1 MSSAANPVVDSPVLN
16 ANAIAAVLVEA
27 EFDTVLELMVT
38 PGAVP
43 SYVHVYVLDTVLVL
57 PAPSA
62 YPPAATDTVGEP
74 SLEVVHVA
82 V

>member
-1 MSSAANPVVDSPVLN
+1 
-16 ANAIAAVLVEA
+16 
-27 EFDTVLELMVT
+27 MVM

-43 SYVHVYVLDTVLVL
+43 SYVHVYVLDTVLAFPTASV
-57 PAPSA
+57 
-62 YPPAATDTVGEP
+62 YPPAATDTDGEP